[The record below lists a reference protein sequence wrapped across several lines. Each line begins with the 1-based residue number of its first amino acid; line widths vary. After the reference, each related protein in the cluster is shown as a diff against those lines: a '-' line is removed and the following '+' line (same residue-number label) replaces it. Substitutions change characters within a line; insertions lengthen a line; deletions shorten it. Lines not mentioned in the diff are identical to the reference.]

1 MKTHEISLAIKQLA
15 SDDGVVREKARNA
28 LVAAESRDVTE
39 ALIAELVDYRHQVRW
54 EAAKALSQ
62 IGDPIA
68 ALPLVH
74 AMDDDDHDVAWV
86 AAEGVAEMGE
96 VGLQAVLSGLSH
108 SSRSGSFY
116 KVAHH
121 ALKEIRKHGKHRDVV
136 AKVMAT
142 LEGVEPR
149 LSAPIAAYEALQE
162 LRGNGSPANGPAH

>member
-1 MKTHEISLAIKQLA
+1 MDTSEINAAIQQLA
-15 SDDGVVREKARNA
+15 SDDGVTREKARNA

-62 IGDPIA
+62 IGDSIA

-96 VGLQAVLSGLSH
+96 VGLQAVLSGLTR

-136 AKVMAT
+136 AKVMEA

-149 LSAPIAAYEALQE
+149 LSAPIAAYRALQV
-162 LRGNGSPANGPAH
+162 LRGDGSARD

>member
-1 MKTHEISLAIKQLA
+1 MNSNEIKLAVKQLA
-15 SDDGVVREKARNA
+15 SADGVDREKARQS
-28 LVAAESRDVTE
+28 LVDANSHEVIQAV
-39 ALIAELVDYRHQVRW
+39 IAELVDPRRQVRW

-62 IGDPIA
+62 IAEPIA

-74 AMDDDDHDVAWV
+74 AMDDEDHDVAWV

-96 VGLQAVLSGLSH
+96 AGLEAVLSGLTR

-121 ALKEIRKHGKHRDVV
+121 ALKQIRKHGRHRQLI
-136 AKVMAT
+136 ATVMES

-149 LSAPIAAYEALQE
+149 LSAPIAAYHALQQ
-162 LRGNGSPANGPAH
+162 LRGDGVPS